1 MNQPCVL
8 NYLKKKKAKLKA
20 KKKRQ
25 QFGILYGKF
34 GSRKVGAS

>member
-1 MNQPCVL
+1 MCIKL
-8 NYLKKKKAKLKA
+8 FEKKKAKLKA